1 LYNAQI
7 SAKTR
12 PAQKVSPEQK
22 ASGARDSSKG
32 KRVRAPV
39 TSEHSS
45 MSPAKSLRCP
55 RERAAKGGGCAHGA
69 VLHVLRAEPAA
80 PDKKSGGMIAPPV
93 AGVYT
98 PFGVF
103 PLCAL
108 DNRGRWER
116 RKGGKRF
123 TMATHRHP
131 ERTRVRYPE
140 RALGKRLGGLG
151 AFGAGWVLA
160 GLAPKPKYYA

>member
-1 LYNAQI
+1 MVL
-7 SAKTR
+7 SFR
-12 PAQKVSPEQK
+12 EK
-22 ASGARDSSKG
+22 ASGARDRSKG

-39 TSEHSS
+39 TNEHSS

-80 PDKKSGGMIAPPV
+80 PDKKSGGMIAPPL
-93 AGVYT
+93 AGVCT
-98 PFGVF
+98 PFCVF

-116 RKGGKRF
+116 RKGWNQINNGD
-123 TMATHRHP
+123 P
-131 ERTRVRYPE
+131 PPPSRTDAGTLPR
-140 RALGKRLGGLG
+140 K
-151 AFGAGWVLA
+151 GAGQTARGFGGFWCRM
-160 GLAPKPKYYA
+160 GFGGPCTKT

>member
-93 AGVYT
+93 AGVCT

-116 RKGGKRF
+116 RKGGNKI
-123 TMATHRHP
+123 HNGDP
-131 ERTRVRYPE
+131 PPSRTDAGTFPE
-140 RALGKRLGGLG
+140 RALGKRLGGSG

-160 GLAPKPKYYA
+160 GLAPKPK